1 VDQKEGLISDHS
13 IPPWMAVGI
22 DIAMHAES
30 AKQNAAATVRFLQQ
44 VFARCCDLHYQH
56 TG

>member
-1 VDQKEGLISDHS
+1 
-13 IPPWMAVGI
+13 
-22 DIAMHAES
+22 MHAES